1 MIIGIDLGTT
11 NSLACVYRNGHT
23 ELIPNA
29 LGEYMTK
36 SAVSIMEDGTILV
49 GTAAKERQFTHPE
62 RTAASFKRWMGTEKA
77 VHIGDESTGVFLPHE
92 LSALVLKQLYE
103 DARRYLGEEIE
114 EAVISVPAYFDD
126 NQRNATKLAAQLAGI
141 PVKRLI
147 NEPSAAAL
155 RYNLNE
161 PGRDCRLMVID
172 FGGGT
177 LDVSIVECFEN
188 IIEIIAIAGDNR
200 LGGDDIDS
208 AIASYFCRAHSLSMD
223 ALSPTQR
230 ASLLRQSEAAKK
242 ALSNLEK
249 LRTGSSD
256 AENEGKSSSDAV
268 REGSSSDDTN
278 GSETDSFNTDHSTS
292 GNADTVDLEAGN
304 SGADLEKSKRR
315 MNLGAD
321 EFKAD
326 GLTADSKVP
335 VIRLVLDETCE
346 LSLDKNLLRQICQ
359 PYLNRMKAVLARAI
373 RDSNLS
379 PEGLDE
385 IILVGGSARL
395 AVLGDFLE
403 ELMGKRPVLA
413 DHPENM
419 VAEGTGICAGI
430 KSRRE
435 ELRDMVMTDVC
446 PFSLGIAVCN
456 DARDQNPHMATM
468 IARSSMLPV
477 SRKETF
483 YTLSDFQTSIRLA
496 IYQGE
501 EYYAAEN
508 RKLGEMMMRVPAD
521 AAGEQ
526 FVDVAFAYDIN
537 GILHVEA
544 RASGGDYRETVI
556 VNPKLQLGED
566 ELQKKVEELKHLPYA
581 AEGNQE
587 DFLYIAKV
595 ERIYAELTGARRE
608 QAARLLDV
616 YRQVLRQ
623 GNLIEREKMRNYA
636 HGQIEAWEA
645 LLSAEPWQGEMQG
658 EDA

>member
-335 VIRLVLDETCE
+335 VIRLVLDETYE

-413 DHPENM
+413 DHPENI